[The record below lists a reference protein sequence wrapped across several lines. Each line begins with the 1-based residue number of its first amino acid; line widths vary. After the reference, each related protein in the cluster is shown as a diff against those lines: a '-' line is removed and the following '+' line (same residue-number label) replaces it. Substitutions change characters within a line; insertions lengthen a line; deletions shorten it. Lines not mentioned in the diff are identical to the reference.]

1 MVNIREGIRAG
12 RKIGKF
18 WRGVEKLRD
27 GEEEGEDRNSQR
39 IFFNYS
45 RSEMR
50 EKFNCTRRSPWREEI
65 IKKEREREREEK
77 FRNKLKRL

>member
-27 GEEEGEDRNSQR
+27 GEGGRRGR
-39 IFFNYS
+39 IGI
-45 RSEMR
+45 RSEFSSITHAR
-50 EKFNCTRRSPWREEI
+50 KCGKNLIARGGRRG
-65 IKKEREREREEK
+65 ERK
-77 FRNKLKRL
+77 